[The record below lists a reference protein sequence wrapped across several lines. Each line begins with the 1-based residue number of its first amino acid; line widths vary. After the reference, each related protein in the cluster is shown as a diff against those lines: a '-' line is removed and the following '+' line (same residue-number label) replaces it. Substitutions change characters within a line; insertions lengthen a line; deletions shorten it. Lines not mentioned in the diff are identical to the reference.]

1 VSNLTRT
8 YQTRFSSDFDTPLS
22 AYADLMAHVEHC
34 LFSDFQRGQEPGS
47 LKSAYM
53 TRFQITARQFNSI
66 RVSLEGKIDSI
77 RQQIARRIQEKE
89 LQIKSIEDFLLRPHS
104 KKLLHQKKRRFSQL
118 SDQLKKLKIMLEDK
132 HTPLCFGSRKLFH
145 QQFNLT
151 ENGYRSH
158 EEWRAEWKKSRC
170 SEIFLLG
177 SKDESGGNQS
187 CTASLNFDGSVTLR
201 LRLPDALLA
210 RFGKYLIIP
219 HIRFAYGHEHIA
231 SAIQNCE
238 LRRELFLAKD
248 PSYSHHGQSITFRLK
263 KDDKGW
269 RLFAS
274 TDIAPISLVTSK
286 DRGVVAIDINSDH
299 LAVVETDRF
308 GNPLQ
313 SFTVPLVLKDLSSHQ
328 VRARIGD
335 AAAFLIDFC
344 RKTQKPLII
353 EHLDFQKKRSQLRE
367 QGASYSR
374 MLSAFA
380 YRSIQTHLKARGAAK
395 GIEVYSVNP
404 AYTSIIGRVKFADR
418 YGLSIH
424 HAAALSIGRRF
435 LGVSERMPQGQREI
449 PDGKGGHVTLDLPVR
464 NRSRHVWSQW
474 GQLKKKLSAALTAHF
489 RAGTSRSSSSCKTAR
504 ETEIPGSCRRNS
516 GTRIVS
522 TTALLTYPGLY
533 EMHRF
538 A

>member
-1 VSNLTRT
+1 MSDLTRT
-8 YQTRFSSDFDTPLS
+8 YQTRFSSDFDTSLS

-34 LFSDFQRGQEPGS
+34 LFSDFQRGQEISS

-53 TRFQITARQFNSI
+53 IRFQITARQFNSI

-77 RQQIARRIQEKE
+77 RQQIVRRIQEKE
-89 LQIKSIEDFLLRPHS
+89 LQIKSIEDFLLRRHS
-104 KKLLHQKKRRFSQL
+104 KKLLHQKKRRLTQL
-118 SDQLKKLKIMLEDK
+118 SAQLKKLKIMLDEK
-132 HTPLCFGSRKLFH
+132 HVPLCFGSRKLFH
-145 QQFNLT
+145 QQFNLSK
-151 ENGYRSH
+151 NGYHSH
-158 EEWRAEWKKSRC
+158 AEWRVDWKKSRC
-170 SEIFLLG
+170 SEIFLIG

-187 CTASLNFDGSVTLR
+187 CTFSLNADGSIALR
-201 LRLPDALLA
+201 LRLPDALA
-210 RFGKYLIIP
+210 ASFGKYLVIP
-219 HIRFAYGHEHIA
+219 NIRFAYGHETIVA
-231 SAIQNCE
+231 AIQNCK
-238 LRRELFLAKD
+238 LRRELSLAKD
-248 PSYSHHGQSITFRLK
+248 PSYTHYGQSITFRLK
-263 KDDKGW
+263 KDVKGW

-274 TDIAPISLVTSK
+274 TDIAPISPVTSK
-286 DRGVVAIDINSDH
+286 NRGVVAIDINSDH
-299 LAVVETDRF
+299 LAIVETDRF
-308 GNPLQ
+308 GNYLQ
-313 SFTVPLVLKDLSSHQ
+313 SFTVPLVLKDLRSHQ
-328 VRARIGD
+328 ARAQIGD
-335 AAAFLIDFC
+335 AAAFLIKFC

-353 EHLDFQKKRSQLRE
+353 ENLDFQKKRSQLRE
-367 QGASYSR
+367 QGISYSR

-380 YRSIQTHLKARGAAK
+380 YRSIQTHLKARGAAE
-395 GIEVYSVNP
+395 GVEVHTVNP

-424 HAAALSIGRRF
+424 HAAAFSIGRRF

-489 RAGTSRSSSSCKTAR
+489 RAGTSRSSSSCKTAPV
-504 ETEIPGSCRRNS
+504 TEILGSCRRTS